1 MISLFPRRNRY
12 KKNHLKFQ
20 VDMVIDDDDNVV
32 VYLSRDDV
40 DIVGIKEKIKA
51 GDDKS
56 IGEIVNAYILN
67 YVKNR
72 RKYKKHE

>member
-1 MISLFPRRNRY
+1 MISLFPRRKRY

-40 DIVGIKEKIKA
+40 DIVGIKEKIQA